1 MKWAPDMF
9 DQQVTFLT
17 VDNLEASI
25 EFYRE
30 TLGLPLVLDQG
41 TCKIFQTCPN
51 GFVGIML
58 TSDFMGVS
66 KEGVILT
73 LVSEDVDGWYTRL
86 KARGVPFDKTPQEN
100 PKFNIYH
107 CFLRDPDGHLLE
119 IQQFHDPAWPK
130 PV

>member
-1 MKWAPDMF
+1 MF
-9 DQQVTFLT
+9 EQQVTFLT
-17 VDNLEASI
+17 VDDLEISM
-25 EFYRE
+25 EFYQE

-41 TCKIFQTCPN
+41 TCKIFQACPN

-58 TSDFMGVS
+58 TSDFMRVS
-66 KEGVILT
+66 KDGVILT
-73 LVSEDVDGWYTRL
+73 LVSDDVDGWYERL
-86 KARGVPFDKTPQEN
+86 KALGVPFDKTPQEN

-119 IQQFHDPAWPK
+119 IQKFHDPAWPK